1 MSNRRRISNGV
12 ILSVLFLYILG
23 YFLFIYKSSGNYTS
37 LVNGVFISFIFFISY
52 ILYGFQKCE
61 TNDIRNKIIR
71 IVFLGLFLYF
81 TVIYLL
87 GLFTGFGRNVFSS
100 NIISIIK
107 NSFVPLITVI
117 VLELFRY
124 VFISSNK
131 DSKILIYLFT
141 LLIFLLDVEFNYVSI
156 DGKLADIFV
165 YLTVSV
171 LPMLFKNILLSYL
184 SYQVGYHSN
193 ILYVVPLCLY
203 TYIIP
208 YKPNL
213 GNYLTCISGITLPS
227 LLYIHSSRC
236 ISDKLNEN
244 KKNGILRAIKVILFD
259 IPLIVFFTIVIGL
272 ISGYFKYHLIGVNTS
287 NIKPSVKRGDAV
299 LINKGISY
307 SDYEVGDIIAY
318 KSGKKIIIDKVT
330 KKKKDKNGY
339 DKIYVTKEINKGTED
354 TYIIIK
360 EDYLLGK
367 YVNFRIAKI
376 AYPTIW
382 FKEYIGGDVNEEK

>member
-12 ILSVLFLYILG
+12 ILSILFLYVLG
-23 YFLFIYKSSGNYTS
+23 YFLFIYKSADNYTS
-37 LVNGVFISFIFFISY
+37 LVNGVFISFILFISY

-61 TNDIRNKIIR
+61 INDIRSKIIK
-71 IVFLGLFLYF
+71 IVFFGILLYF

-87 GLFTGFGRNVFSS
+87 GLFTGYGRNVFSS
-100 NIISIIK
+100 EIVSVIK
-107 NSFVPLITVI
+107 NSLVPLITVI
-117 VLELFRY
+117 ILELFRY
-124 VFISSNK
+124 IFISSNK
-131 DSKILIYLFT
+131 DSKILIYLFSF
-141 LLIFLLDVEFNYVSI
+141 LIILLDIEINYVSI
-156 DGKLADIFV
+156 DGKLLDIFV

-171 LPMLFKNILLSYL
+171 LPIIFKNILLSYL

-203 TYIIP
+203 TYVIP

-213 GNYLTCISGITLPS
+213 GNYLTCVSGITLPS
-227 LLYIHSSRC
+227 LLYIYSSRT
-236 ISDKLNEN
+236 ISDKLNDK
-244 KKNGILRAIKVILFD
+244 KKNSVLRIIKVVLFD

-287 NIKPSVKRGDAV
+287 AIKPIVKRGDAV
-299 LINKGISY
+299 LINKGIDY
-307 SDYEVGDIIAY
+307 FDYEVGDIIAY
-318 KSGKKIIIDKVT
+318 KSGKKIIIDKIT

-339 DKIYVTKEINKGTED
+339 DKIYVTKEINKGTND
-354 TYIIIK
+354 SYKIIK

-367 YVNFRIAKI
+367 YVDFKISKI

-382 FKEYIGGDVNEEK
+382 FKELIGGDINEEK

>member
-12 ILSVLFLYILG
+12 ILSILFLYILG

-87 GLFTGFGRNVFSS
+87 GLFTGYGRNVFSS

-131 DSKILIYLFT
+131 DSKIIIYLFT

-193 ILYVVPLCLY
+193 ILYVVP
-203 TYIIP
+203 
-208 YKPNL
+208 K
-213 GNYLTCISGITLPS
+213 
-227 LLYIHSSRC
+227 SS
-236 ISDKLNEN
+236 
-244 KKNGILRAIKVILFD
+244 
-259 IPLIVFFTIVIGL
+259 
-272 ISGYFKYHLIGVNTS
+272 
-287 NIKPSVKRGDAV
+287 
-299 LINKGISY
+299 
-307 SDYEVGDIIAY
+307 
-318 KSGKKIIIDKVT
+318 
-330 KKKKDKNGY
+330 
-339 DKIYVTKEINKGTED
+339 
-354 TYIIIK
+354 
-360 EDYLLGK
+360 
-367 YVNFRIAKI
+367 
-376 AYPTIW
+376 
-382 FKEYIGGDVNEEK
+382 